1 MKTIFA
7 ITLKSALRDPFLLFW
22 SIFLPVGGTIGL
34 GMFIKQPGYPF
45 QIMTGMMASG
55 IFFYTFTTAVF
66 TVFSQRRRGVYNLLR
81 VTPMPLWKYICA
93 ISGAWVLVSLLCMLL
108 VLVTGTLLFGLT
120 ISVLPVLML
129 LPMAFTA
136 ALGYVLLSFFVS
148 GFCRTDLQASILT
161 NIVSMPLLF
170 CSSGFYAVDNAPVWF
185 RTITRFNPFQW
196 FVEGLRSA
204 LSFNA
209 QGWLISLALLAAVA
223 VLALL
228 LAVRTFQFADA

>member
-1 MKTIFA
+1 VKTILS

-22 SIFLPVGGTIGL
+22 SILLPVGGTIGL
-34 GMFIKQPGYPF
+34 GLFIKQPGYPS

-55 IFFYTFTTAVF
+55 IFFYAFTTAVF

-93 ISGAWVLVSLLCMLL
+93 ISGAWVLISLFCMLL
-108 VLVTGTLLFGLT
+108 VLAAGTLMFGIMLS
-120 ISVLPVLML
+120 ILPMLML
-129 LPMAFTA
+129 LPIAFVA
-136 ALGYVLLSFFVS
+136 ALGYVLLSFFIS
-148 GFCRTDLQASILT
+148 GFCRTDSQASILT

-170 CSSGFYAVDNAPVWF
+170 CSSGFYAVDSAPAWF

-196 FVEGLRSA
+196 FVDGLRSA
-204 LSFNA
+204 LTFNA
-209 QGWLISLALLAAVA
+209 QGWLISLALLLAVA